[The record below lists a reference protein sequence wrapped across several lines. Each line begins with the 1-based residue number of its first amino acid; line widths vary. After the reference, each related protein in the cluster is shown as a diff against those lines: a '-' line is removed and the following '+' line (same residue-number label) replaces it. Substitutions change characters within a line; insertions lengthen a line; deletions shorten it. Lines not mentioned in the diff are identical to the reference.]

1 MVKLE
6 SERLNCERRS
16 GIGSIEPD
24 RREISI
30 GHLAAK
36 APDAIK
42 ESFDSQSLRRSAI
55 SER

>member
-1 MVKLE
+1 MFKLE
-6 SERLNCERRS
+6 SESLNCERRS